1 MSHVTKH
8 ISKAGKVD
16 AGDRVTLPVEFAYKP
31 ELMLMRL
38 LR

>member
-8 ISKAGKVD
+8 ISKADKVD
-16 AGDRVTLPVEFAYKP
+16 AGDRVTLPVEFACKP